1 MKRFFISVCCCMLV
15 CGGFAQSKASIEIE
29 TIQKVQSIKRSNTFL
44 PARAAFDLYR
54 KINKSVI
61 ADPAIPAGSPQ
72 TYTFIWPQMKDGD
85 NELLFISPITS
96 VSNNSISLTDGD
108 IIIQIPRCLA
118 PGFYMLQINCSF
130 ESSGIAEM
138 KLAASSDLTG
148 VNQQASSSTGVTANQ
163 VTNQVLG
170 VNLLK
175 GTNILRINCLNNKWH
190 FFSLKILPLQ

>member
-1 MKRFFISVCCCMLV
+1 MKRFYFGICLCTLTCSIH
-15 CGGFAQSKASIEIE
+15 AQGKLPNEVE
-29 TIQKVQSIKRSNTFL
+29 TIQRIQSIKKSNSFL
-44 PARAAFDLYR
+44 SSRAAFDLYR

-61 ADPAIPAGSPQ
+61 ADPAIPSGSPQ

-85 NELLFISPITS
+85 NELFFISPITS

-108 IIIQIPRCLA
+108 IIIQIPHCLA

-130 ESSGIAEM
+130 DVSGIAEM

-148 VNQQASSSTGVTANQ
+148 VNQQASSSTVVTANQ

>member
-1 MKRFFISVCCCMLV
+1 MKQFYFGICLCLLACT
-15 CGGFAQSKASIEIE
+15 GHAQSKTSGEIE
-29 TIQKVQSIKRSNTFL
+29 TIQKIQSIKRTNTFL
-44 PARAAFDLYR
+44 PARAAFDLYK

-61 ADPAIPAGSPQ
+61 ADPAIPIGSPQ

-85 NELLFISPITS
+85 NELFFISPITS

-118 PGFYMLQINCSF
+118 AGFYMLQINCSF
-130 ESSGIAEM
+130 DFSGIAEM
-138 KLAASSDLTG
+138 KLAASSDLPG
-148 VNQQASSSTGVTANQ
+148 VGQQASSSTIVTANQ
-163 VTNQVLG
+163 ATNLVLG